1 MSASL
6 STTRD
11 YHASS
16 MTTLGWELTVCNA
29 LADPRSPL
37 RRFVP
42 GGLSFGRL
50 LYEHLARFIPVDD
63 VRRIIEVG
71 GGYGFLMR
79 DFMARNPR
87 LEATMLDVSPV
98 MLREQGHLLRG
109 RDVGFVERDFFE
121 LDGPFL
127 SRFEMAV
134 LNECIGDFPA
144 LCDVPSRSLETGEPD
159 NIHLERA
166 RYFFT
171 RYALPAPQNGMFNF
185 NLGAAEAL
193 ERLCTA
199 GIPYIYLSEHS
210 AEATVPPALAG
221 LVDISC
227 DGNPRRIALK
237 GHFEYTIKFSH
248 LESIARVHG
257 YAVVRGPYADFL
269 LAEPGDELRFI
280 MRARASKSGEQE
292 MIRQFIEDLCEYEYL
307 LIYHGDHAA
316 SDPTSDP
323 KRTGRPGR
331 GTEDQQAENI
341 KKTERST
348 SNDH

>member
-11 YHASS
+11 YYASS

-42 GGLSFGRL
+42 GGQTFGRL
-50 LYEHLARFIPVDD
+50 LYEHLARFIPIDD

-79 DFMARNPR
+79 EFLARNPR
-87 LEATMLDVSPV
+87 LEATMLDISPV
-98 MLREQGHLLRG
+98 MLREQGDMLRG
-109 RDVGFVERDFFE
+109 RAAEFIAGDFFE
-121 LDGPFL
+121 VDASLL
-127 SRFEMAV
+127 SGFEMAV

-144 LCDVPSRSLETGEPD
+144 LCDVPSRGLEAGEPE
-159 NIHLERA
+159 NAYLERV
-166 RYFFT
+166 RFFFT
-171 RYALPAPQNGMFNF
+171 RYSLPAPQSETFNF
-185 NLGAAEAL
+185 NLGAAEAM

-210 AEATVPPALAG
+210 AEATAPPALAG
-221 LVDISC
+221 IVDISS

-237 GHFEYTIKFSH
+237 GHCEYTIKFSH
-248 LESIARVHG
+248 LESIASAHG

-269 LAEPGDELRFI
+269 LSEPNDEIRFI
-280 MRARASKSGEQE
+280 MRAKASRSGEQE

-307 LIYHGDHAA
+307 LLYRCDHAA
-316 SDPTSDP
+316 SVLSSD
-323 KRTGRPGR
+323 R
-331 GTEDQQAENI
+331 
-341 KKTERST
+341 KKTG
-348 SNDH
+348 